1 MATPREMMSRIID
14 LWESYSREYRT
25 NPIEYEFL
33 KEERR
38 RLKLPLKPIPE
49 RIMDEYPEIEVLRI
63 FDRGKA
69 VTYLMV
75 LPAERLHEVLLMIE
89 SLPYNYAF
97 NTLRAYLIDSRWL
110 ICHHGERY
118 YYCGTKPGKARK
130 VYSGYSSY
138 GSE

>member
-38 RLKLPLKPIPE
+38 RLKLPLKPIPGY
-49 RIMDEYPEIEVLRI
+49 IMDEYPEIEVLRI
-63 FDRGKA
+63 SDRGKA

-75 LPAERLHEVLLMIE
+75 LQTERLHEILLMIE

-97 NTLRAYLIDSRWL
+97 NTLRAYLVASRWL
-110 ICHHGERY
+110 IRHHGERY
-118 YYCGTKPGKARK
+118 YCCGTKPGKARK

-138 GSE
+138 GRE